1 LFLKK
6 NYFLRY
12 WPIYSM
18 ILPGIAYFIIFQYI
32 PLFGSVIAFQKY
44 NIFSGIWGSEW
55 VGFDNFRIMLEHP
68 NFYRI
73 IRNTLVIAFYKLV
86 LGFPAPIL
94 LALLLNEVRQRYF
107 KRFIQTFLY
116 LPHFLSWVIV
126 GGIVINILSP
136 TTGMV
141 NEVIKLFGEKPI
153 FFMQMPEYFRSI
165 VVVSDIWRSVG
176 WGTII
181 YLAALA
187 GVNMELYESAEVDG
201 ASRLRQTISITLP
214 AIMPTIIVLLLINIG
229 DFLNLGAEQL
239 LVLQNPLVLEVGDI
253 IDTYVYRVG
262 LLGGQFSQT
271 AAVGMFKSVIGFI
284 LIIGANRLAKLTTG
298 NSIY

>member
-1 LFLKK
+1 
-6 NYFLRY
+6 
-12 WPIYSM
+12 M
-18 ILPGIAYFIIFQYI
+18 ILPGVAYFIIFQYV
-32 PLFGSVIAFQKY
+32 PLLGSVIAFQKY

-55 VGFDNFRIMLEHP
+55 VGFDNFKIMLEHP

-73 IRNTLVIAFYKLV
+73 LRNTLLIAFYKLAF
-86 LGFPAPIL
+86 GFPAPIL
-94 LALLLNEVRQRYF
+94 LALLLNEVARKYY
-107 KRFIQTFLY
+107 KRVIQTFLY

-126 GGIVINILSP
+126 GGIVMNILSP
-136 TTGMV
+136 TTGLL
-141 NEVIKLFGEKPI
+141 NEIITRLGGESI
-153 FFMQMPEYFRSI
+153 FFMQKPEYFRSI
-165 VVVSDIWRSVG
+165 VVISDIWRNVG

-187 GVNMELYESAEVDG
+187 SVNMELYEAAEVDG
-201 ASRLRQTISITLP
+201 AGRLRQTFSITLP
-214 AIMPTIIVLLLINIG
+214 AIMPTVIVLLLINIG

-271 AAVGMFKSVIGFI
+271 AAVGMFKSVVGFI
-284 LIIGANRLAKLTTG
+284 LIIGANQLAKRTTG
-298 NSIY
+298 NSIF